1 MTPKKANETPGGRA
15 FYAGPGGL
23 DAEAFA
29 RWYRDEELKAWQALD
44 LKSVA
49 AVAAR
54 VEKARDEG
62 KQVFLAGNGGSAATA
77 SHLAVDWCKTAAAP
91 GRPLLRC
98 QSLCDNA
105 AFMTAVG
112 NDISYDAV
120 FSRQLENFIAKGD
133 LLVLIS
139 GSGNSPNVLEAAKLA
154 RGRGADVAAFV
165 GFDGGRLKALADLV
179 VHVKSSQY
187 GVVEDLHLA
196 AGSIIAFYL
205 AQR

>member
-1 MTPKKANETPGGRA
+1 MPTKKTKENPGGRA

-29 RWYRDEELKAWQALD
+29 RWYRDEEIKAWQALD
-44 LKSVA
+44 LKAVA

-91 GRPLLRC
+91 AKPLLRC

-120 FSRQLENFIAKGD
+120 FSRQLENFIGRGD

-187 GVVEDLHLA
+187 GVIEDLHLA